1 MEKLNFAVIGTGNM
15 GKNHVR
21 LLNEIDNVNLVAIS
35 DANSEQLNKISSI
48 YKVKQYIDYK
58 NMLDSEKL
66 DAVIIAVPTS
76 MHKKVAFDVIEKGI
90 NILIEKPIASTVE
103 DAQDIISKAREKNVK
118 LMVGH
123 VERFNPAVTELK
135 KRIDNKEL
143 GKIYKFSVARSSP
156 FPARILDVGVVID
169 LAVHDLDIIS
179 NINNSR
185 ITHIYAQ
192 TEKRIHSSNEDM
204 LCSQLS
210 FENGVIGLL
219 NIDWL
224 TPVVIRELSITGEK
238 GMFKLNYLTQELY
251 FYKNSASEDYDYSSS
266 ILSVTAGDMMKL
278 NIQKQEPL
286 RLELESFIDCIKEN
300 KDPKV
305 TGDQGLLALEL
316 ALKILE
322 SSRTKSVIKL

>member
-35 DANSEQLNKISSI
+35 DANSDQLNKISSI

-58 NMLDSEKL
+58 NLLDSEKL

-76 MHKKVAFDVIEKGI
+76 LHKQVAFDVIDKGI
-90 NILIEKPIASTVE
+90 NVLIEKPIASTVE

-135 KRIDNKEL
+135 KRVDNKEI

-156 FPARILDVGVVID
+156 FPTRILDVGVVID

-238 GMFKLNYLTQELY
+238 GMFRLNYLTQELY

-266 ILSVTAGDMMKL
+266 ILSVTAGDMMKI

-286 RLELESFIDCIKEN
+286 RLELESFIECIKEN

-305 TGDQGLLALEL
+305 TGEQGLLALEL

-322 SSRTKSVIKL
+322 SSKTKSVIKL